1 MRATTPP
8 PTTPPPTSPPAAA
21 PPPAAARAGRPQSGP
36 PLLAPAISTAA
47 LTVAYTVVNRA
58 TPRPDATGAEVVRYA
73 QEHGGDA
80 RLGALLLL
88 AASVPLALC
97 AAVLYRRLRA
107 LGITAPGSA
116 ITLVGGVLAAA
127 ALVLSA
133 AGAWAGGRLS
143 ADAPPALGRALADVS
158 FLAGG
163 PAFAAGFGLLAAGVS
178 VSALLTGQLPRA
190 VTWSGLVVAAAGM
203 LALLA
208 LVADGFMY
216 LLPVVRFG
224 GLVWL
229 LFAAALLPVSRRRS
243 NSTHN
248 QGS

>member
-1 MRATTPP
+1 MSTTAQPR
-8 PTTPPPTSPPAAA
+8 PA
-21 PPPAAARAGRPQSGP
+21 PAGRSKSRPQTGP
-36 PLLAPAISTAA
+36 PLLAPTVSVTA
-47 LTVAYTVVNRA
+47 LTIAYTVVNRA
-58 TPRPDATGAEVVRYA
+58 TPHPDATGAEVVRYA
-73 QEHGGDA
+73 QEHGGAA

-97 AAVLYRRLRA
+97 AALLYRRLRA

-116 ITLVGGVLAAA
+116 ITLVGGVVAAS

-133 AGAWAGGRLS
+133 AAGWAGGRLS

-158 FLAGG
+158 FLSGG

-178 VSALLTGQLPRA
+178 VSAMLADLLPRA
-190 VTWSGLVVAAAGM
+190 ATWAGLVVAAAGM
-203 LALLA
+203 LALFA

-229 LFAAALLPVSRRRS
+229 LFVAALLPKTRRRS
-243 NSTHN
+243 TEH
-248 QGS
+248 

>member
-1 MRATTPP
+1 MSTTVQPR
-8 PTTPPPTSPPAAA
+8 PA
-21 PPPAAARAGRPQSGP
+21 PAGRPKSRPQTGP
-36 PLLAPAISTAA
+36 PLLAPTISVTA

-73 QEHGGDA
+73 QEHGGAA
-80 RLGALLLL
+80 RLGALLLI

-97 AAVLYRRLRA
+97 AALLYRRLRA

-116 ITLVGGVLAAA
+116 ITLVGGVLASF

-133 AGAWAGGRLS
+133 VGAWAGGRLS

-178 VSALLTGQLPRA
+178 VSAMLTDLLPRA
-190 VTWSGLVVAAAGM
+190 VTWAGLVVAAAAM
-203 LALLA
+203 LALFA

-229 LFAAALLPVSRRRS
+229 LFVAALLPKTRHRG
-243 NSTHN
+243 TEH
-248 QGS
+248 

>member
-1 MRATTPP
+1 MSATAPP
-8 PTTPPPTSPPAAA
+8 RAAA
-21 PPPAAARAGRPQSGP
+21 AGGRRPQTGP
-36 PLLAPAISTAA
+36 PLLAPAVSAAA

-58 TPRPDATGAEVVRYA
+58 TPHPDATGAEVLRYA
-73 QEHGGDA
+73 QEHGAAA

-88 AASVPLALC
+88 ASAVPLALC

-116 ITLVGGVLAAA
+116 ITLAGGLLAAS
-127 ALVLSA
+127 ALGLSA
-133 AGAWAGGRLS
+133 AGGWAGGRLTP
-143 ADAPPALGRALADVS
+143 DAPPALARALADVS

-178 VSALLTGQLPRA
+178 VSALLAGLLPRA
-190 VTWSGLVVAAAGM
+190 LCWAGLVVAAAGM

-224 GLVWL
+224 GVVWL
-229 LFAAALLPVSRRRS
+229 LFVAALLPITRRRS
-243 NSTHN
+243 TEP
-248 QGS
+248 

>member
-1 MRATTPP
+1 MSATA
-8 PTTPPPTSPPAAA
+8 PTRPATG
-21 PPPAAARAGRPQSGP
+21 ARRPQTGP
-36 PLLAPAISTAA
+36 PLLAPAIATVA

-58 TPRPDATGAEVVRYA
+58 TPHPDATGAEVVRYA
-73 QEHGGDA
+73 QEHGGEA

-88 AASVPLALC
+88 AAAVPLALC
-97 AAVLYRRLRA
+97 AAVFYRRLRA

-116 ITLVGGVLAAA
+116 IALVGGVLAAV

-133 AGAWAGGRLS
+133 AAGWAGGRLP

-163 PAFAAGFGLLAAGVS
+163 PAYAAGFALLVAGVS
-178 VSALLTGQLPRA
+178 VSALLAGLLPRG

-208 LVADGFMY
+208 LVVDGFLY

-224 GLVWL
+224 GALWL
-229 LFAAALLPVSRRRS
+229 LCAAALLPISRRRA
-243 NSTHN
+243 
-248 QGS
+248 QDA

>member
-1 MRATTPP
+1 MSASTPP
-8 PTTPPPTSPPAAA
+8 RAAA
-21 PPPAAARAGRPQSGP
+21 PGARRPQSGP
-36 PLLAPAISTAA
+36 PLLAPAVAVAA
-47 LTVAYTVVNRA
+47 LTVAYTAVNRA
-58 TPRPDATGAEVVRYA
+58 TPHPDATGAEVVRYA
-73 QEHGGDA
+73 QEHGGAA
-80 RLGALLLL
+80 RLGGLLLL
-88 AASVPLALC
+88 AAAVPLALC

-116 ITLVGGVLAAA
+116 ITLVGGVLAAV

-133 AGAWAGGRLS
+133 AGAWASGRLP

-178 VSALLTGQLPRA
+178 VSALLAGLLPRA

-203 LALLA
+203 LSLLA

-229 LFAAALLPVSRRRS
+229 LFAAALLPLTRRHSNRS
-243 NSTHN
+243 DN